1 MRLQQHAIALAW
13 HNMYRD
19 LDPIL
24 IIKKW
29 VDLNTSNTFEILQEN
44 PTSNIDILVHSCNSR
59 NGIRWGQRCVA
70 HELPANAEEGKN
82 E

>member
-1 MRLQQHAIALAW
+1 MRLQQHGIALAW

-19 LDPIL
+19 LDSIL

-29 VDLNTSNTFEILQEN
+29 VDLNISNAFEILQEN
-44 PTSNIDILVHSCNSR
+44 PTSNIDILVHSCNSS
-59 NGIRWGQRCVA
+59 NGIRWGQRCAA
-70 HELPANAEEGKN
+70 HELPANAEEGEN